1 MKRFLFFLILLSLN
15 FYRGQAESCDRP
27 GKTTAA
33 VLKTDA
39 GEMTVLLSNRTPVH
53 RDNFV
58 KLARSGFY
66 DGMLF
71 HRVIR
76 GFVIQ
81 AGDPESRKARPG
93 IAYGEGGAEHR
104 LEPEIVPGLHHIRG
118 MVGAA
123 REGDAENPDR
133 LSSGSHFYIVLG
145 RGKPVTETVLQR
157 MEERLGGTVDPA
169 VRQSYLRDGGVP
181 HLDGAYTLFGYVAA
195 GMETADAIAA
205 EPTDGNDRPRK
216 DVRIISIKIK
226 KIKNT
231 KLKELCNPELKNF

>member
-1 MKRFLFFLILLSLN
+1 MKRFFFFLVLLSLN
-15 FYRGQAESCDRP
+15 FYRGRAESGSRP
-27 GKTTAA
+27 EKTVAA

-39 GEMTVLLSNRTPVH
+39 GEMTVLLSNRTPAH

-58 KLARSGFY
+58 RLARSGFY
-66 DGMLF
+66 DGILF
-71 HRVIR
+71 HRVIP

-81 AGDPESRKARPG
+81 AGDPESRNARPG
-93 IAYGEGGAEHR
+93 AVYGEGEAGHR
-104 LEPEIVPGLHHIRG
+104 LEPEIVSGLHHIRG

-123 REGDAENPDR
+123 REGDAENPRR
-133 LSSGSHFYIVLG
+133 LSSGSHFYMVLG
-145 RGKPVTETVLQR
+145 RGKPVDETMLER
-157 MEERLGGTVDPA
+157 TEERLKRPVDSA
-169 VRQSYLRDGGVP
+169 VRQSYLRDGGAP

-205 EPTDGNDRPRK
+205 EPTDAGDRPRK
-216 DVRIISIKIK
+216 DIRIISVKIK